1 MQKLP
6 FLMKIRKRN
15 LSCLRRLGRGAH
27 HEKTKALI
35 HKRWRQFDS
44 IRRFLPCYV
53 FWYLRFCHCRR
64 QKANYNLAEKIRKA
78 VSNYYAADTKAE
90 EIYSQIR
97 AGNMP
102 DGVKQKGN
110 TYSYTCAIDDKQKLL
125 VEIKKTKKKKFHVV
139 KWEKQYT
146 GEWKPDDTIDVWD
159 GMEQMLPD

>member
-1 MQKLP
+1 M
-6 FLMKIRKRN
+6 
-15 LSCLRRLGRGAH
+15 LRRLGREGAH

-44 IRRFLPCYV
+44 DVLCFLV
-53 FWYLRFCHCRR
+53 FALLSLSTA
-64 QKANYNLAEKIRKA
+64 KANYNLSEKSVKA

-110 TYSYTCAIDDKQKLL
+110 TYTYTCAIDDKQKLL
-125 VEIKKTKKKKFHVV
+125 VEIKKQKEKFHVV

>member
-1 MQKLP
+1 M
-6 FLMKIRKRN
+6 
-15 LSCLRRLGRGAH
+15 
-27 HEKTKALI
+27 
-35 HKRWRQFDS
+35 
-44 IRRFLPCYV
+44 
-53 FWYLRFCHCRR
+53 
-64 QKANYNLAEKIRKA
+64 
-78 VSNYYAADTKAE
+78 SNYYAADTKAE

-110 TYSYTCAIDDKQKLL
+110 TYTYTCIIDDKQKLFI
-125 VEIKKTKKKKFHVV
+125 EIKKQKEKFHVV

>member
-1 MQKLP
+1 MKKRKLS
-6 FLMKIRKRN
+6 FTSVGGSSILTIFAVLCILVFAL
-15 LSCLRRLGRGAH
+15 LSLSTA
-27 HEKTKALI
+27 
-35 HKRWRQFDS
+35 
-44 IRRFLPCYV
+44 
-53 FWYLRFCHCRR
+53 
-64 QKANYNLAEKIRKA
+64 KANYNLAEKSVKA

-125 VEIKKTKKKKFHVV
+125 VEIKKQKEKFHVV

>member
-1 MQKLP
+1 M
-6 FLMKIRKRN
+6 
-15 LSCLRRLGRGAH
+15 LRRLGREGAH

-44 IRRFLPCYV
+44 DDFCRVMFLV
-53 FWYLRFCHCRR
+53 FALLSLSTA
-64 QKANYNLAEKIRKA
+64 KANYNLSEKSVKA

-110 TYSYTCAIDDKQKLL
+110 TYTYTCAIDDKQKLL
-125 VEIKKTKKKKFHVV
+125 VEIKKQKEKFHVV

>member
-1 MQKLP
+1 M
-6 FLMKIRKRN
+6 
-15 LSCLRRLGRGAH
+15 LRRLGREGAH

-44 IRRFLPCYV
+44 DDFCRVMFLV
-53 FWYLRFCHCRR
+53 FALLSLSTA
-64 QKANYNLAEKIRKA
+64 KANYNLSEKSVKA

-110 TYSYTCAIDDKQKLL
+110 TYTYTCTIDDKQKLL
-125 VEIKKTKKKKFHVV
+125 VEIKKQKEKFHVV

>member
-1 MQKLP
+1 M
-6 FLMKIRKRN
+6 
-15 LSCLRRLGRGAH
+15 LRRLGREGAH

-35 HKRWRQFDS
+35 HKRWRRFDS
-44 IRRFLPCYV
+44 DDFCRVMFLV
-53 FWYLRFCHCRR
+53 FALLSLSTA
-64 QKANYNLAEKIRKA
+64 KANYNLAEKSVKA

-125 VEIKKTKKKKFHVV
+125 VEIKKQKEKFHVV

>member
-1 MQKLP
+1 M
-6 FLMKIRKRN
+6 
-15 LSCLRRLGRGAH
+15 LRRLGREGAH
-27 HEKTKALI
+27 HEKTKTLI

-44 IRRFLPCYV
+44 DDFCRVMFLV
-53 FWYLRFCHCRR
+53 FALLSLSTA
-64 QKANYNLAEKIRKA
+64 KANYNLSEKSVKA

-110 TYSYTCAIDDKQKLL
+110 TYTYTCAIDDKQKLL
-125 VEIKKTKKKKFHVV
+125 VEIKKQKEKFHVV